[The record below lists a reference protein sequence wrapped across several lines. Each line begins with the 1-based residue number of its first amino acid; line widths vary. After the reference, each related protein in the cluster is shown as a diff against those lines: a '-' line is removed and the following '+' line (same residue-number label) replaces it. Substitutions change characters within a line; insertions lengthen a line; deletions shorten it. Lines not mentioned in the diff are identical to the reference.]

1 MPAEMKFLTSRTLTT
16 AGQNLFEQAWTLL
29 PNPQGQLSGT
39 LAAPDLAAW
48 RVDPLRNL
56 IQTCDS
62 ASPVV
67 KRQLEPRL
75 MHLLCLLAAA
85 DGNVVTREQLME
97 ALWPKVIVNENS
109 LTRAVSELR
118 KALATPDRLQPST
131 TRCTLIETLSKKG
144 YRLNA
149 SVHTSL
155 ETSPVVV
162 ADASMNAVFAHPT
175 LHWLPPFPRLNIGK
189 ALMITALLLMLP
201 WSLGLM
207 KTPPSSAPAGLAGL
221 SAGIRE
227 NLSTTPLLEDRVLTE
242 TSALPTGVQWLESL
256 HLQIAD
262 NDSPASAWINDASDR
277 TTRHSLLSPGGD
289 LLAVVEEFAGQS
301 QLKLRS
307 LNNPDES
314 WTAFTAPSPI
324 THLQWSPLEDGILF
338 TIVEHTQVSAAVLSD
353 QAGAYAV
360 GRLMLLDLQTMQ
372 VRELYRREQTAPD
385 DSTHHAGSLT

>member
-1 MPAEMKFLTSRTLTT
+1 
-16 AGQNLFEQAWTLL
+16 
-29 PNPQGQLSGT
+29 
-39 LAAPDLAAW
+39 
-48 RVDPLRNL
+48 
-56 IQTCDS
+56 
-62 ASPVV
+62 
-67 KRQLEPRL
+67 

-118 KALATPDRLQPST
+118 KALATPDRLHTST

-149 SVHTSL
+149 RVNTSL

-162 ADASMNAVFAHPT
+162 ADANFRTAFAHPA
-175 LHWLPPFPRLNIGK
+175 LQWLPRLHLGN
-189 ALMITALLLMLP
+189 ALIITALLLMLP

-207 KTPPSSAPAGLAGL
+207 KTPPSSAPAGLAEL

-227 NLSTTPLLEDRVLTE
+227 NLSTTPLLEDRVVTD

-256 HLQIAD
+256 HFQIAD
-262 NDSPASAWINDASDR
+262 NDSPVSAWINDASDR
-277 TTRHSLLSPGGD
+277 TTRHSVLSPGGD

-314 WTAFTAPSPI
+314 WTAFTVSSPI

-353 QAGAYAV
+353 QADAYAV

-372 VRELYRREQTAPD
+372 VRELYRREQSAPND
-385 DSTHHAGSLT
+385 LTNHAGSLT

>member
-1 MPAEMKFLTSRTLTT
+1 
-16 AGQNLFEQAWTLL
+16 
-29 PNPQGQLSGT
+29 
-39 LAAPDLAAW
+39 
-48 RVDPLRNL
+48 
-56 IQTCDS
+56 
-62 ASPVV
+62 
-67 KRQLEPRL
+67 

-118 KALATPDRLQPST
+118 KALATPDRLHTST

-149 SVHTSL
+149 RVHTGL

-162 ADASMNAVFAHPT
+162 TDADFSTVFAHPA
-175 LHWLPPFPRLNIGK
+175 LHWLPPLPRLHLGK
-189 ALMITALLLMLP
+189 TLLITALLLTLP
-201 WSLGLM
+201 WSFGLM
-207 KTPPSSAPAGLAGL
+207 KTPPSSAPAGLAEL

-227 NLSTTPLLEDRVLTE
+227 NLSTKPLLEDRVVTE

-262 NDSPASAWINDASDR
+262 NDSPVSAWINDASDR

-314 WTAFTAPSPI
+314 WTAFTVSSPI

-353 QAGAYAV
+353 QADAYAV

-372 VRELYRREQTAPD
+372 VRELYRRKQTAPD
-385 DSTHHAGSLT
+385 DLTNHAGSLT